1 MLLPLPL
8 RRPGRT
14 ALRSLLAGSLLL
26 TAALPALA
34 QLPSFPGAEGA
45 GRYTSGGR
53 GTATEPTT
61 VFEVTNLNDDLNPG
75 SLRYALTQPATY
87 RTVVFRVSGTIHLL
101 TPLKLQKPNT
111 TLAGQTAPG
120 DGICLADQ
128 PFTVAAD
135 NVIVRFLRF
144 RLGDKN
150 QNLGPVNGSG
160 DGDAFNAVG
169 RSKLMIDHCS
179 MSWSADEACS
189 LYAGDSIS
197 LQWNLISEPLDYS
210 YHFETGDTDFE
221 RHAYGGIW
229 GGRHAS
235 FHHNLL
241 AHCRGRLPRFD
252 GSRNLSPNTPGQENA
267 ELVNNVLYNWASYTT
282 NGGEG
287 GRYNIINNYYKAG
300 PSTSTGSS
308 AGVPVRYQ
316 IINPYKSSSLPYGT
330 YYLSGNYVEGSAS
343 ISAHNWRGASMNG
356 GSLND
361 TTLAKTTSSLT
372 ALVAAQPAQ
381 QAYEAVLAGAGAV
394 LPARDAHD
402 QRIVQDVRNR
412 TGSLIDVQGGFP
424 HGTPYAQTTGAWPTL
439 NSLPA
444 PADADHDGMPDAW
457 ETARGLNPNNPADR
471 SQRVSNGYTQLE
483 NYLNGLA
490 APVLSSPALR
500 PSETGLLVYPNP
512 SQGDAL
518 QVQHPAA
525 GPGAQ
530 LAVYNVLGQ
539 QVAAVPVVVAAR
551 QTRLALPKLAA
562 GRYVLRFLDGGQH
575 LQAAFEQP

>member
-1 MLLPLPL
+1 MLLPLPQ
-8 RRPGRT
+8 RRPGRS
-14 ALRSLLAGSLLL
+14 ALRALLAGGLLL
-26 TAALPALA
+26 TAAGPALA
-34 QLPSFPGAEGA
+34 QLPTFPGAEGA
-45 GRYTSGGR
+45 GRFTSGGR
-53 GTATEPTT
+53 GTATTATT

-101 TPLKLQKPNT
+101 TPLKVQQPNT

-128 PFTVAAD
+128 PFSVAAD
-135 NVIVRFLRF
+135 NVVVRFLRF
-144 RLGDKN
+144 RLGDKF
-150 QNLGPVNGSG
+150 QNLGMVNGSG
-160 DGDAFNAVG
+160 DGDAFNGVG
-169 RSKLMIDHCS
+169 RRKLMIDHCS

-189 LYAGDSIS
+189 LYAGDSIT

-267 ELVNNVLYNWASYTT
+267 EFVNNVLYNWASYTT

-287 GRYNIINNYYKAG
+287 GNYNIIGNYYKAG
-300 PSTSTGSS
+300 PSTATGSS
-308 AGVPVRYQ
+308 VGVPVRYQ
-316 IINPYKSSSLPYGT
+316 IINPYKSSSLPYGR

-343 ISAHNWRGASMNG
+343 ITARNWRGASMNG
-356 GSLND
+356 GTQSD
-361 TTLAKTTSSLT
+361 TAQAQAAGPFAGLVT
-372 ALVAAQPAQ
+372 AQSAQ
-381 QAYEAVLAGAGAV
+381 QAYEAVLTGAGAV

-424 HGTPYAQTTGAWPTL
+424 HGTPYTQTTGAWPVL
-439 NSLPA
+439 SSQPA
-444 PADADHDGMPDAW
+444 PPDADHDGMPDAW
-457 ETARGLNPNNPADR
+457 ETARGLNPANPADR
-471 SQRVSNGYTQLE
+471 NVRTANGYTQLE
-483 NYLNGLA
+483 NYLNGLTSVVLTAPA
-490 APVLSSPALR
+490 AR
-500 PSETGLLVYPNP
+500 PSGTGLQLYPNP
-512 SQGDAL
+512 VQDGRL
-518 QVQHPAA
+518 QVAHPAA
-525 GPGAQ
+525 GPGARVV
-530 LAVYNVLGQ
+530 VYNALGQ
-539 QVAAVPVVVAAR
+539 QVAAAAVAPNAR
-551 QTRLALPKLAA
+551 ETRLPLPPLES
-562 GRYVLRFLDGGQH
+562 GTYLLRFLDGSRQ
-575 LQAAFEQP
+575 LLTRFAQE